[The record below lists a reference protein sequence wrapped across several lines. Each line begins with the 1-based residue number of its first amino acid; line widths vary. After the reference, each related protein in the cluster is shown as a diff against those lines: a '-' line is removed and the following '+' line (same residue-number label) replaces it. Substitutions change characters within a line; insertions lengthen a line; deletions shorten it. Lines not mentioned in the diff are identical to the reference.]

1 MSKRPGNSRV
11 LPPYEDHIRLWA
23 DELRAWVPD
32 AMFDSHVHIGP
43 PQAVGPIAPERR
55 SRALTTF
62 MSLSWEELLD
72 THAALYS
79 GKTICGLVAVPFPQR
94 EVNGDTA
101 NDYIIETM
109 KRDARVQGFLVSE
122 PTDARSAV
130 AAFERALRAGVRFS
144 GVKPY
149 ADRLGKS
156 NFKATMAEFLPDD
169 LLEFMDRE
177 RLVMLLHTSGL
188 GVVTDDVQN
197 FLRRMA
203 DRYPHIRVLLAHM
216 GRYVNDQQ
224 FLSFMDTDV
233 LATCPTLYLE
243 MSSASCPE
251 VYDRVLRCEW
261 LHSRLLF
268 GSDLPFGMISGVEQW
283 SDTHGAIFLTRD
295 TYPWSDPAMNAEFAQ
310 QRQRLTYNTYHCIQ
324 ALKEALARQ
333 GYEPARAE
341 QLKMDVFCGN
351 ALRLFG
357 CDPVGN
363 TNGRT

>member
-1 MSKRPGNSRV
+1 MTTRLGNADV
-11 LPPYEDHIRLWA
+11 LPPYEDHVRLWA

-32 AMFDSHVHIGP
+32 AVFDSHVHIGP
-43 PQAVGPIAPERR
+43 PEAVGPIAPERR
-55 SRALTTF
+55 ADALTTF

-79 GKTICGLVAVPFPQR
+79 GKTIRGLVAVPFPQR
-94 EVNGDTA
+94 EVNGERA
-101 NDYIIETM
+101 NDYIIEAM
-109 KRDARVQGFLVSE
+109 KRAPRVQGFLVSE
-122 PTDARSAV
+122 PTATRSAV

-156 NFKATMAEFLPDD
+156 NFEATMAEFLPED
-169 LLEFMDRE
+169 LLAFMERE

-188 GVVTDDVQN
+188 GVVTEDVQN

-203 DRYPHIRVLLAHM
+203 DRYPHVRVLLAHM
-216 GRYVNDQQ
+216 GRYVSDQQ
-224 FLSFMDTDV
+224 FLAFMDTDI

-251 VYDRVLRCEW
+251 VYDRVLQCEW

-268 GSDLPFGMISGVEQW
+268 GSDLPFGAITGVEHW

-295 TYPWSDPAMNAEFAQ
+295 TYAWSDHAMNAEFAL

-324 ALKEALARQ
+324 AFREALTRQ
-333 GYEPARAE
+333 GYGTAQAE
-341 QLKMDVFCGN
+341 RIKRDVFCGN

-357 CDPVGN
+357 CDPAGN
-363 TNGRT
+363 TNCRT

>member
-1 MSKRPGNSRV
+1 VSKRLGNSKV
-11 LPPYEDHIRLWA
+11 LPPYEDHVRLWA

-243 MSSASCPE
+243 MSSASCPG
-251 VYDRVLRCEW
+251 VYDRVLQCEW